1 MEASMTA
8 SGTADIKVTLLG
20 SFFGWIT
27 LFTKGHSQRDHH
39 ATLKLMRHANIRVN
53 IGNFIKEL
61 LEFLQWL
68 NGMGIRYVFEAK

>member
-27 LFTKGHSQRDHH
+27 LFTEKSHSQKDHN
-39 ATLKLMRHANIRVN
+39 APQKLTRQANIRIN
-53 IGNFIKEL
+53 KGNFIQEL

-68 NGMGIRYVFEAK
+68 NEMGIF